1 MKNWIL
7 LAIFLVSIPALAQVR
22 ISGTVT
28 DTKGGTLPGASV
40 FLKDTYSGASTN
52 DKGEY
57 TLSTSEK
64 GSQVLV
70 VSMVGYKE
78 VQRPVQLNQAAIIVT
93 VKLEEAINKLE
104 GVSITAG
111 SFEASDE
118 KKSVMLKPLDIVTT
132 ASAVGDLAGAINT
145 LPGTQKNGESGRL
158 FVRGGASNEARLFI
172 DGLYVQNPF
181 QSSAPN
187 LPTRTRFSPF
197 IFKGTN
203 FSTGGYSAEYGQA
216 LSSTL
221 VLNTIDYPART
232 QTDLSL
238 LSVGGSLSHTQ
249 QSEKTSVTADVYY
262 FNLAP
267 YFGLIS
273 QNVRW
278 IKAPVNA
285 DGSVHIRQKVG
296 KHGLFKFYFLFST
309 AQSALFQPDPANVD
323 QEWSVALNNRY
334 VHLNSSYKD
343 ALNEKWWLKAGLAY
357 SFLDDRIQL
366 EPAQIGRK
374 ERSLHGKVTLVH
386 TVSQNVSLNMGTEL
400 IYSGYRQSYSDS
412 AALAPNIG
420 SFSEN
425 LVGAFVEA
433 DIYFTNNLVARIGS
447 RAEYSSLLQSGN
459 WSPRINLAYKT
470 GQYCQVSLAYGSFY
484 QSPENDLLI
493 RNKQLNYERANHF
506 ILNFQRVRPKH
517 VFRVEGY
524 YKQYEQLVKFDR
536 TASDTFTNN
545 GYGYARGIDLFW
557 RDNKTWRGTDYWVSY
572 SFIDTKR
579 NYRDFSQLQTPTFA
593 SAHNLSVV
601 FKRYIASLKSQ
612 VGFTNSVTSG
622 RLYNDPNAKE
632 GEVHRTPV
640 YHDLSVNWSYLHRSN
655 IILYVSV
662 SNVTGRKNT
671 FGYQYNPKPDE
682 NGIYRRR
689 EIGQGA
695 TRFVFA
701 GLLITLSKDKSA
713 NQLNNL

>member
-1 MKNWIL
+1 MKNWSFVFSLL
-7 LAIFLVSIPALAQVR
+7 LAIPTLAQVK
-22 ISGTVT
+22 IAGSVT
-28 DTKGGTLPGASV
+28 DTKGEALPGVSV

-52 DKGEY
+52 EKGEY
-57 TLSTSEK
+57 RFTATEK
-64 GSQVLV
+64 GSQMLV

-78 VQRPVQLNQAAIIVT
+78 VQQPVQLDQETVIVSVT
-93 VKLEEAINKLE
+93 LEEAINRLE
-104 GVSITAG
+104 GVTITAG
-111 SFEASDE
+111 SFEASDG

-181 QSSAPN
+181 QLSAPN

-249 QSEKTSVTADVYY
+249 HSERTSVTADASY

-267 YFGLIS
+267 YYGLIS

-278 IKAPVNA
+278 TKPPVSA
-285 DGSVHIRQKVG
+285 DGSLHLRQKVG
-296 KHGLFKFYFLFST
+296 KQGLLKVYSLIST
-309 AQSALFQPDPANVD
+309 AQSALYQPDPANID
-323 QEWSVALNNRY
+323 RERSVALNNRY
-334 VHLNSSYKD
+334 VHLNSSYRD
-343 ALNEKWWLKAGLAY
+343 ALSANWWLKAGLAY
-357 SFLDDRIQL
+357 SFLNDQTQL
-366 EPAQIGRK
+366 APAQIGRK
-374 ERSLHGKVTLVH
+374 ERSLHGKLTLVNQ
-386 TVSQNVSLNMGTEL
+386 VSQNISLNMGAEL
-400 IYSGYRQSYSDS
+400 IASGYRQHYRDS
-412 AALAPNIG
+412 AAASPKTAL
-420 SFSEN
+420 FSEN
-425 LVGAFVEA
+425 LAGAFIEA
-433 DIYFTNNLVARIGS
+433 DVYVTPKLVARIGS
-447 RAEYSSLLQSGN
+447 RTEYSTLLQRGN

-470 GQYCQVSLAYGSFY
+470 GLYSQVSLAYGSFY

-493 RNKQLNYERANHF
+493 RSSRLDFERANHF
-506 ILNFQRVRPKH
+506 ILNFQRVRQKQ
-517 VFRVEGY
+517 VLRVETY
-524 YKQYEQLVKFDR
+524 YKQYEHLVKFDKAGSR
-536 TASDTFTNN
+536 RYDNN
-545 GYGYARGIDLFW
+545 GYGYAQGVDLFW
-557 RDNKTWRGTDYWVSY
+557 RDTKTWRGTDYWVSY

-579 NYRDFSQLQTPTFA
+579 NYRDLSALQTPSFA
-593 SAHNLSVV
+593 SAHNLSIV
-601 FKRYIASLKSQ
+601 FKRFIAPLKSQ

-622 RLYNDPNAKE
+622 RPYSDPNVSE
-632 GEVHRTPV
+632 GEMRKTPV

-655 IILYVSV
+655 IILYASV

-671 FGYQYNPKPDE
+671 FGYLYNPTPDE
-682 NGIYRRR
+682 TGIYRRR

-695 TRFVFA
+695 TRFVFV
-701 GLLITLSKDKSA
+701 GLLVTFSTDKTA